1 MQHNWRRY
9 NVIAVSM
16 VWPVNASRLL
26 LHRSNPAASGERERC
41 CRQKQFEV
49 DRPRPFGTMAASF
62 RGPIKPMRGIRTLTI
77 FAAAI
82 TSATAIAKQVS
93 ANEAFY
99 RCKDARGQSHYGDSI
114 PINCHGLDTEV
125 LNAHGM
131 VLRVIEGD
139 QTRAARISREVS
151 ETKERN
157 ARELRLQRDRMLLE
171 TYLSVEDIERLRDQ
185 RLELLAA
192 QYRLTE
198 QTIINVRER
207 QVRLEGQIARFK
219 PYSSKPDAP
228 PLPDHLGEEMV
239 NTVNGLR
246 VYEESLAKNRI
257 EQAEVKASFGA
268 DIKRFKELKGI
279 R

>member
-1 MQHNWRRY
+1 
-9 NVIAVSM
+9 M

-26 LHRSNPAASGERERC
+26 LRRSNPAASGERGRC
-41 CRQKQFEV
+41 CRQKQLKV
-49 DRPRPFGTMAASF
+49 DRPSPFGTIAASF

-77 FAAAI
+77 FAAAL
-82 TSATAIAKQVS
+82 TSASAIAAQRPQGTS
-93 ANEAFY
+93 NEAFY
-99 RCKDARGQSHYGDSI
+99 RCKDARGQSHYGDSV
-114 PINCHGLDTEV
+114 PIKCHGLDTEV
-125 LNAHGM
+125 LNARGM

-157 ARELRLQRDRMLLE
+157 AHEQRQQRDRNLLE

-207 QVRLEGQIARFK
+207 QARLEGQIARFK
-219 PYSSKPDAP
+219 PYSNKPNAP
-228 PLPDHLGEEMV
+228 PLPEHLGEEMV

-268 DIKRFKELKGI
+268 DIKRFKELKGV